1 MMIYTPTPLRALILI
16 SGLLLG
22 SAEACFGQQPDS
34 LKALYEKAE
43 SLFNRAAPTAA
54 TDSLALRHYLAF
66 ARQWQAQSAA
76 PQLRM
81 DAWQKA
87 AILRQTYGAQEE
99 ALHYYQ
105 QAIATG
111 QKYRLDEQLFF
122 QPYLYAAN
130 ALYFL
135 QRMDSS
141 IFYLK
146 QAEKVLN
153 KYPEQAEAGRLYNA
167 FGAIYFELGNYQQS
181 VNYFSKAMDEV
192 REVAGESSE
201 AVMAFQSNIASAL
214 RHLQAYD
221 SAIHIYQS
229 LLPRAADPNEV
240 YINLGTT
247 YLEQQ
252 RADSALYYL
261 SQVDETGTVGR
272 VVLYNKLAQAF
283 YLKGDGP
290 RAIAS
295 LEKSLQLQHNEEGQM
310 TNDRLGFTFRLYG
323 DVLRKNGDY
332 EEALSYY
339 HQAILAYD
347 ANFENAD
354 IYSNPQSFAGDFT
367 SFSLFDALTSKAAC
381 FSLLYEQSRE
391 NRYLL
396 AAIDTYASAIR
407 MADYVSKV
415 FDNENARIFLSE
427 KAFPAYQHSIRLL
440 VQAYQLTKESKY
452 LENAMR
458 WSEKSKANS
467 LAVSLKEN
475 QVKAFS
481 GLPDSLL
488 LEERKLKQ
496 ALSRLFVR
504 IDNSTNEQ
512 ESQQLKAAIRD
523 NELALS
529 RLQDLYHDF
538 PEYYRQK
545 FSYDSLD
552 IAFLQSQVLD
562 DNMALLSYFHSGDSL
577 HLFILTHQQISHR
590 LLPLETHY
598 SAMLD
603 TLETELR
610 TFEPGRPY
618 RGKLAARYLYDLLIT
633 PATPEIQGIESL
645 IVIPHQR
652 LNNVPFEVLEN
663 AEGEYLLRRYDVI
676 YQFAASFL
684 QPRHAQRLDMDSA
697 LVVAPFTEQ
706 MPAPVS
712 GLVHLPSSGIEVQDL
727 RGTRLQGKAASKS
740 RFLEL
745 TPAASMIHLA
755 THAVAESEEPSRS
768 YVAFYP
774 HAASDSSYKLFAHE
788 LYNVNLSQTRLAFLS
803 ACETSEGKLI
813 NSEGIMSLSRA
824 FAYAGCANL
833 VTSLWEAEDHATAY
847 ISRRF
852 YHHLQKGDSFA
863 RSLRRAKLDFLQDP
877 AFAQFHAPQYW
888 SHMVFIGMPG
898 EERPVLLSAV
908 WWLAAL
914 LSLSVVFIMFR
925 KLK

>member
-1 MMIYTPTPLRALILI
+1 M
-16 SGLLLG
+16 
-22 SAEACFGQQPDS
+22 
-34 LKALYEKAE
+34 
-43 SLFNRAAPTAA
+43 
-54 TDSLALRHYLAF
+54 ALRHYLAF

-76 PQLRM
+76 PQLLM
-81 DAWQKA
+81 DAWHKA

-111 QKYRLDEQLFF
+111 QKYQLDEQHFF
-122 QPYLYAAN
+122 QPYLYAGN

-141 IFYLK
+141 IYYLK
-146 QAEKVLN
+146 QAEKILN
-153 KYPEQAEAGRLYNA
+153 KHPELAEAGRLYNA

-221 SAIHIYQS
+221 SAIHIYRT

-247 YLEQQ
+247 YLEQHQ
-252 RADSALYYL
+252 ADSALYYL
-261 SQVDETGTVGR
+261 LQVDEAGTERR
-272 VVLYNKLAQAF
+272 VVLHNKMAQAY
-283 YLKGDGP
+283 YLKGEGAQ
-290 RAIAS
+290 AIAS
-295 LEKSLQLQHNEEGQM
+295 LEKSLRLQQDEENRA
-310 TNDRLGFTFRLYG
+310 TNDRLGFTLRLYG
-323 DVLRKNGDY
+323 DVLRKNKDY
-332 EEALSYY
+332 EKALPYY
-339 HQAILAYD
+339 QRAIRAYD
-347 ANFENAD
+347 ANFDNAD

-381 FSLLYEQSRE
+381 FSLWYEQSRE
-391 NRYLL
+391 ARYLQ

-407 MADYVSKV
+407 MSDYVSKV

-427 KAFPAYQHSIRLL
+427 KAFPAFQHSIRLS
-440 VQAYQLTKESKY
+440 VQAYGITKDSRY

-488 LEERKLKQ
+488 RKERKLKQ
-496 ALSRLFVR
+496 ELSRLFVK
-504 IDNSTNEQ
+504 IDNSSSEQ
-512 ESQQLKAAIRD
+512 ERRQLKTAIRD

-552 IAFLQSQVLD
+552 IPFLQANVLD
-562 DNMALLSYFHSGDSL
+562 ASTALLSYFHSGDSL
-577 HLFILTHQQISHR
+577 HLFILTDAQLSHR
-590 LLPLETHY
+590 LLPLDEHY
-598 SAMLD
+598 AGMLD
-603 TLETELR
+603 TLESELR
-610 TFEPGRPY
+610 AFEPGRPY
-618 RGKLAARYLYDLLIT
+618 RGKAAARYLYDLLIT
-633 PATPEIQGIESL
+633 PAEAAMQGIESL
-645 IVIPHQR
+645 IVVPHQR

-663 AEGEYLLRRYDVI
+663 ASGEYLLNRYEVV
-676 YQFAASFL
+676 YQFAATFL
-684 QPRHAQRLDMDSA
+684 QPRHAQSLDMDSA

-745 TPAASMIHLA
+745 TPAACMIHLA

-898 EERPVLLSAV
+898 EERPVLLTVA